1 MSKYFKEISKLLPT
15 KQELEFTK
23 NMSDSIKN
31 DVYILLKEKFDIDN
45 YSRLNATDISKAKM
59 DDTGST

>member
-1 MSKYFKEISKLLPT
+1 
-15 KQELEFTK
+15 
-23 NMSDSIKN
+23 MSDSIKN
-31 DVYILLKEKFDIDN
+31 DVYTLLKEKFDIDN